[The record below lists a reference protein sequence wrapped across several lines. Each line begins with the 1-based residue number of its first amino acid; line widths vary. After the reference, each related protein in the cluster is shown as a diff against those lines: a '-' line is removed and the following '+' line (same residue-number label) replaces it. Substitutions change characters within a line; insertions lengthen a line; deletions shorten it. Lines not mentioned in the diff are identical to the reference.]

1 MLLEARS
8 RCIHSLTT
16 TSQTV
21 YIKTLTLT
29 NYRGVKSLSLDLDKR
44 LNVFVGV
51 NGAGK
56 STVLDAMVT
65 MLSCVVSQIGEVIG
79 KQSEDRQIV
88 EDDIRN
94 EADFT
99 SIALSCIDKNRA
111 FQWRIAASRRGDI
124 SLEKPT
130 DLTQLE
136 TYTEQLK
143 REIIDH
149 QESINIPLFVY
160 YPVNRAVLDIPL
172 KIKTK
177 HRFDLLNAYDES
189 LISGTNFRKFFE
201 WFRER
206 EDLENEQVA
215 EMREQPLFHNQIP
228 YDPQLQAVRKA
239 LNQFLPNFKN
249 LRVRRNPLRMEIEK
263 NGEILTVNQ
272 LSDGEKCLI
281 AMVSDL
287 ARRCA
292 IANPERLDPLQGEGV
307 VLIDEIDLHLHP
319 KWQRMI
325 VPRLLEVF
333 PNCQF
338 FISTHSPHVLTHVQ
352 SEQIFLL
359 KQTEDGIQWS
369 QPDESYGKNVDRVL
383 EDLMELDTTRPTV
396 VSNSIHNIYEMI
408 DKNNLQEA
416 QDQVSEMRSKI
427 GNDPELL
434 KAEVLI
440 KRKERIGK

>member
-1 MLLEARS
+1 M
-8 RCIHSLTT
+8 
-16 TSQTV
+16 

-56 STVLDAMVT
+56 STVLDAVAI
-65 MLSCVVSQIGEVIG
+65 MLSWAVSRIRRAGSSG
-79 KQSEDRQIV
+79 RQIV
-88 EDDIRN
+88 EDDIKNGTSSASIEVSLIN
-94 EADFT
+94 ENKSFH
-99 SIALSCIDKNRA
+99 
-111 FQWRIAASRRGDI
+111 WRLAKSRKGHG
-124 SLEKPT
+124 SLEKPSN
-130 DLTQLE
+130 LTQLSE
-136 TYTEQLK
+136 YTKTLQTTIEAN
-143 REIIDH
+143 
-149 QESINIPLFVY
+149 QEAVNLPLFIY

-172 KIKTK
+172 RIRTK
-177 HRFDLLNAYDES
+177 HNFDLLTAYDDS
-189 LISGTNFRKFFE
+189 LTSGADFRKFFE

-206 EDLENEQVA
+206 EDLENEKFVGGIKQ
-215 EMREQPLFHNQIP
+215 QPLFDNESS
-228 YDPQLQAVRKA
+228 YDPQLQAVRTA
-239 LNQFLPNFKN
+239 LKYFLPQFRN

-263 NGEILTVNQ
+263 DGEIITVNQ

-287 ARRCA
+287 ARRFA

-307 VLIDEIDLHLHP
+307 ILIDEIDLHLHP

-325 VPRLLEVF
+325 IPRLLEVF

-338 FISTHSPHVLTHVQ
+338 FISTHSPHILTHVQ

-359 KQTEDGIQWS
+359 KQTEDGIEWS

-383 EDLMELDTTRPTV
+383 EDLMELDTTRPDEI
-396 VSNSIHNIYEMI
+396 SENIHSIYHKI

-416 QDQVSEMRSKI
+416 RHQISEMRDKI